1 MKRLQNLSLALQKED
16 IKVMDGEKLQIT
28 DNRTNKTYEVS
39 LKQTKDAYFVAAKD
53 FGKIKGDDSEPLRIY
68 DPGYMNTICSTSKI
82 CFIDGDKGIL

>member
-39 LKQTKDAYFVAAKD
+39 LK
-53 FGKIKGDDSEPLRIY
+53 
-68 DPGYMNTICSTSKI
+68 
-82 CFIDGDKGIL
+82 